1 MADVQEWVDSIR
13 SEVPE
18 PLDSAVA
25 RQVRY
30 AIQEFFRS
38 SESWVHVERIE
49 VQEDTVPLEA
59 LPDQTYVAS
68 TKFAYF
74 EPSGRSE
81 RIKLTST
88 LPHRVHPD
96 GQVSMFAHSGGTILL
111 DGFEKG
117 TLEIAVVVQPN
128 RSVDSVPDL
137 LADKW
142 FDVIRRGAVAR
153 LLSVPDE
160 SWSNHGSSERYE
172 RHFREGIAKAKREAR
187 RDRDRPRRSVRFNKG
202 FSW

>member
-38 SESWVHVERIE
+38 SESWVHIERIE
-49 VQEDTVPLEA
+49 VVEDTVPLAE
-59 LPDQTYVAS
+59 LPAQTYVAS

-74 EPSGRSE
+74 EPQGRNE
-81 RIKLTST
+81 RFKLTST
-88 LPHRVHPD
+88 LPHRINDD
-96 GQVSMFAHSGGTILL
+96 GRISMFAHSGGTILL
-111 DGFEKG
+111 NGFEKG
-117 TLEIAVVVQPN
+117 TLEIAVVVQPS

-160 SWSNHGSSERYE
+160 SWSNHSAAARYE
-172 RHFREGIAKAKREAR
+172 GHFREGIAKAKREAR
-187 RDRDRPRRSVRFNKG
+187 RDRDRPKRSVRFNKG
-202 FSW
+202 FAW

>member
-1 MADVQEWVDSIR
+1 MAEVQEWVDSIR

-38 SESWVHVERIE
+38 SESWVHIERIE
-49 VQEDTVPLEA
+49 VVEDTVPLAE
-59 LPDQTYVAS
+59 LPAETYVAS

-74 EPSGRSE
+74 EPEGRPE
-81 RIKLTST
+81 RFKLTST
-88 LPHRVHPD
+88 LPHRINPD
-96 GQVSMFAHSGGTILL
+96 GAISMFAHSGGTILL
-111 DGFEKG
+111 NGFEKG

-142 FDVIRRGAVAR
+142 FDVIRRGAIAR

-160 SWSNHGSSERYE
+160 SWSNYSAAARYE
-172 RHFREGIAKAKREAR
+172 AHFREGIAKAKREAR
-187 RDRDRPRRSVRFNKG
+187 RDRDRPKRSVRFNKG
-202 FSW
+202 FAW